1 MPNPAPKILIGVPC
15 HVRGGF
21 RPFDVVLAQVLKITP
36 NATVAYAMTG
46 VLPGARNRIVR
57 EAIGGDYDYIWW
69 LDDDQPFNPDDLAKL
84 LAHDVDAVV
93 PLSCR
98 RGAPFLPL
106 LYDEIAEDHARQHF
120 LTDHEQ
126 GLIKVAAAGFAGLLI
141 RTECFKR
148 MGVDGWFE
156 FTHPPNNFDDY
167 AEDFPFY
174 RKLTEHGIQ
183 LYCDLETRFGHAVTA
198 VAYIVKQGGKWV
210 TVLADHEP
218 FVAFPQVAHP
228 LSISSRPPMSRVKAG

>member
-1 MPNPAPKILIGVPC
+1 MDHEPSILIGVPC
-15 HVRGGF
+15 RLQGGF
-21 RPFDVVLAQVLKITP
+21 RPFDVVLAQTLKITP

-57 EAIGGDYDYIWW
+57 QARGEGYDYIWW
-69 LDDDQPFNPDDLAKL
+69 LDDDQPFAPTDLAQL
-84 LAHDVDAVV
+84 LAHHVDAVV

-106 LYDEIAEDHARQHF
+106 LYDELAEDHARQHF
-120 LTDHEQ
+120 LSDHEH
-126 GLIKVAAAGFAGLLI
+126 GLIRVAAAGFAGLLI
-141 RTECFKR
+141 RTSVFTA

-156 FTHPPNNFDDY
+156 FVHPPDNFDDY
-167 AEDFPFY
+167 SEDFPFY
-174 RKLTEHGIQ
+174 RKLAAQGVP
-183 LYCDLETRFGHAVTA
+183 LYCDLETRFGHAVMA
-198 VAYIVKQGGKWV
+198 VAYVVKQQGKWV

-228 LSISSRPPMSRVKAG
+228 LSISGRPPISRVKAS